1 MLYTAVDNFYL
12 SRDELDC
19 SPSHRA
25 GLDAEV
31 IAQLRAYGCELI
43 QEGGILLKLP
53 QVVMATGQV
62 LFHRFY
68 CKVSMTEYDVK
79 VGPLRARAVGHLP
92 TPCASPA
99 ARAAGCR
106 HDVLLAGVQAGGGE
120 AARARHPVRV
130 PPDEPAAGGRLP
142 GPAGC
147 FLKGA
152 PPAALGAAPARSLP
166 RVARRAVRRAGACAH
181 GARVQGSSC
190 FARSAWIR
198 ACVCAVSARC
208 LLAGCNRV

>member
-79 VGPLRARAVGHLP
+79 VRPPRARPAGHLP
-92 TPCASPA
+92 APCASQP
-99 ARAAGCR
+99 
-106 HDVLLAGVQAGGGE
+106 
-120 AARARHPVRV
+120 RV
-130 PPDEPAAGGRLP
+130 PQDVATTCCWLASKLEEVKRRVRDILSVFHRMSRRREGGSLDPLDVFSKARRLP
-142 GPAGC
+142 LRGSRRSDLCPASPAG
-147 FLKGA
+147 LR
-152 PPAALGAAPARSLP
+152 AAPARARKAHER
-166 RVARRAVRRAGACAH
+166 RVSPARPARPGRRARACAT
-181 GARVQGSSC
+181 
-190 FARSAWIR
+190 
-198 ACVCAVSARC
+198 SARC
-208 LLAGCNRV
+208 LLVGSDRV